1 MSHNYL
7 HTEIKRVS
15 IRDETFTVTPEKNAR
30 LIDSLISEDPAA
42 AINSMLKYLLK
53 KRHFTNDLS
62 VAVKVEML
70 KNALDKI
77 SYQPDN

>member
-15 IRDETFTVTPEKNAR
+15 IRDKGFTITPEKNAK
-30 LIDSLISEDPAA
+30 LIDNLISEDPAA
-42 AINSMLKYLLK
+42 AINSLLNYLLK

-77 SYQPDN
+77 TYAPDN